1 MILDLNSAIP
11 QLNNQD
17 SLTMAKRTALGGD
30 ILDLAKE
37 DSIDQT
43 NQLTQRE

>member
-1 MILDLNSAIP
+1 MILDLNKE
-11 QLNNQD
+11 D
-17 SLTMAKRTALGGD
+17 SLAIAKRTALGGD
-30 ILDLAKE
+30 ILDLTKE